1 MEERLELVG
10 AAAESSYDG
19 KLAMRGLPLSSA
31 PIPWQKSWWEASAM
45 PPPSKTTKSRSP
57 PILTAGGLFH
67 TACDT
72 HTDKG
77 ICCSEPAP
85 PACLTL
91 AAVQTRARKAGRVRS
106 ERPLSG
112 MVLFPHSRASGAS
125 ASLVDSAARRGWLRQ
140 EKGAKSG
147 AKGRP
152 GSSHGTIFFFPRF
165 GRKGESADSKT
176 SAPLVVVRRQHCG
189 FAPFD
194 RRSGRRNL
202 NSCSRRTPGAAG
214 VTSRTS
220 CCLAA
225 SRRGEAGG
233 ASTGNGRS

>member
-112 MVLFPHSRASGAS
+112 MVVFPHSRASGAS

-152 GSSHGTIFFFPRF
+152 GSSHGTIFFFSPLRKERRVGGLENF
-165 GRKGESADSKT
+165 GALGGGPA
-176 SAPLVVVRRQHCG
+176 APLRLRSLRPPLGPSKPELLQSANARRC
-189 FAPFD
+189 
-194 RRSGRRNL
+194 RSYFSDLVLFG
-202 NSCSRRTPGAAG
+202 SVPAW
-214 VTSRTS
+214 
-220 CCLAA
+220 
-225 SRRGEAGG
+225 
-233 ASTGNGRS
+233 

>member
-1 MEERLELVG
+1 MEQRLELVG
-10 AAAESSYDG
+10 AAAESSYGG

-31 PIPWQKSWWEASAM
+31 PIPRAPLAEKLVGSQRDAPPGPKPRKVAS
-45 PPPSKTTKSRSP
+45 PP

-77 ICCSEPAP
+77 ICCSDPAP
-85 PACLTL
+85 PACLML

-112 MVLFPHSRASGAS
+112 MVLSFLTRELRELLLL
-125 ASLVDSAARRGWLRQ
+125 LVDSAARRGWLRQ

-152 GSSHGTIFFFPRF
+152 ESSHGTIFFFFPASE
-165 GRKGESADSKT
+165 GKE
-176 SAPLVVVRRQHCG
+176 
-189 FAPFD
+189 
-194 RRSGRRNL
+194 
-202 NSCSRRTPGAAG
+202 SRRTRKLRRPWWGSG
-214 VTSRTS
+214 VST
-220 CCLAA
+220 AA
-225 SRRGEAGG
+225 SLP
-233 ASTGNGRS
+233 STAARAVET